1 MVESSLSL
9 FSCRVAA
16 VTNAS
21 TRVGQPKPDTLH
33 HLALAKPWHI
43 GEVLGAELMGR
54 YQGKGTYNRE
64 EVKGLKTQGT
74 CLRET
79 SLEMEL
85 GMGTDWRLGAWD
97 SKVEELFLRRLAWAV
112 LNSTEAAREVT

>member
-1 MVESSLSL
+1 M
-9 FSCRVAA
+9 AA
-16 VTNAS
+16 ATNAS
-21 TRVGQPKPDTLH
+21 TRVGQPQPDTLH
-33 HLALAKPWHI
+33 HLAVAKTWHI
-43 GEVLGAELMGR
+43 GEVLGAELVGR
-54 YQGKGTYNRE
+54 FQGKGTHTRE

-97 SKVEELFLRRLAWAV
+97 SKVEELFLRRLAWLV
-112 LNSTEAAREVT
+112 LDSTEAVREVT

>member
-1 MVESSLSL
+1 M
-9 FSCRVAA
+9 AA
-16 VTNAS
+16 ATNAP
-21 TRVGQPKPDTLH
+21 TRVGQLDTLH
-33 HLALAKPWHI
+33 HLALAKTWHI

-54 YQGKGTYNRE
+54 GTYNRE
-64 EVKGLKTQGT
+64 DGKGLKTQGT

-85 GMGTDWRLGAWD
+85 GMETDWRLGAWA

-112 LNSTEAAREVT
+112 LDSTEAIREVT